1 MILLY
6 TLIRPMIHSCSI
18 SSVRQDRFYQIAGPL
33 RDTKPHSK
41 KKTTF
46 VNMSNEHI
54 TNDELELLSLGL
66 KFTPTPMNDP
76 STDIASRIQPTI
88 RNLAN
93 GVQSSI
99 ANDISHLLL
108 HPPQKRDNLQ
118 PHQRRALKNLKTKK
132 QRLRILP
139 ADKGNAT
146 VLLSHEQYHSKM
158 SEHISSGPYT
168 LLQRDP
174 TSSLPG
180 KVDRI
185 LKKLLKEGKID
196 ISVFNSCRNL
206 YPSPLQLY
214 GLPKIHKPN
223 TPIRPIVS
231 FYNTSLIALHKTL
244 AHYIQPL
251 THSHLRIRDSKHM
264 IHILHDNPHPTHS
277 YYCSFDIKS
286 LYTSCSMKLAQRT
299 VIEQFTRDPSLLPA
313 HFSITALDT
322 LISFCLDHSYF
333 EYNGSF
339 YSQTEGGPMGSPF
352 TVALAEVRIT
362 NVESLA
368 LAFSAD
374 PPSLYK
380 HFVDNGISRYR
391 DRQHAESFLEH
402 LNSLSD
408 DLVYTIE
415 HPALDGTLPFLDIL
429 LHPDFSTSVY
439 RKPTHTDSY
448 THYSTS
454 SPQSTRDSL
463 ISSLTRRAYDICSPQ
478 HLPHELEHIRT
489 VLLDNGYP
497 LSRIELVIRR
507 TKQSID
513 HPASAP
519 IKSDKQSAKVFI
531 PYCPHV
537 NKQIS
542 SILQRHSV
550 SSACTS
556 NKNLRDL
563 LSSFKS
569 RQPALQTSNIR
580 DQIPCKDC
588 SATYCGQTSR
598 PLHKRISEHERYTR
612 PAYSHAT
619 DLQQSSAS
627 AQHAHASGH
636 QVDFSSAVILAKLQH
651 QQQLDLV
658 EHAAI
663 TNLEPPLNRNHA
675 APSINPQWHPILQSI
690 SEQFHP
696 ISIT

>member
-1 MILLY
+1 M
-6 TLIRPMIHSCSI
+6 
-18 SSVRQDRFYQIAGPL
+18 
-33 RDTKPHSK
+33 
-41 KKTTF
+41 
-46 VNMSNEHI
+46 
-54 TNDELELLSLGL
+54 
-66 KFTPTPMNDP
+66 
-76 STDIASRIQPTI
+76 
-88 RNLAN
+88 
-93 GVQSSI
+93 QSSI

-108 HPPQKRDNLQ
+108 NPPSKRDNLQ
-118 PHQRRALKNLKTKK
+118 PHQRRALKNLKAKK

-158 SEHISSGPYT
+158 TEQISSGPYT

-180 KVDRI
+180 KVDRV
-185 LKKLLKEGKID
+185 LKKLLKEEKID

-206 YPSPLQLY
+206 HPRPPQLY

-231 FYNTSLIALHKTL
+231 FYNTPLIALHKTL

-286 LYTSCSMKLAQRT
+286 LYTSFNMKLAQRT
-299 VIEQFTRDPSLLPA
+299 VIEQFTSDPSLLPA

-339 YSQTEGGPMGSPF
+339 YRQTEGGPMGSPL
-352 TVALAEVRIT
+352 TVALAEVRVT
-362 NVESLA
+362 NIESLA
-368 LAFSAD
+368 LASSAD

-380 HFVDNGISRYR
+380 HFVDDGISRHR

-429 LHPDFSTSVY
+429 LHPDLSTSVY
-439 RKPTHTDSY
+439 RKPTYTDSY

-454 SPQSTRDSL
+454 SPQSTKDSL
-463 ISSLTRRAYDICSPQ
+463 ISSLTCRAYDICSPQ

-489 VLLDNGYP
+489 VLLDYGYP
-497 LSRIELVIRR
+497 LSRIELVMRR
-507 TKQSID
+507 TKHSID

-519 IKSDKQSAKVFI
+519 IQSDKQSAKVFI
-531 PYCPHV
+531 PYYPHV

-542 SILQRHSV
+542 SFLHRHSV

-556 NKNLRDL
+556 NKNLRDF
-563 LSSFKS
+563 LSSTKS
-569 RQPALQTSNIR
+569 RQPALQTSNVIY
-580 DQIPCKDC
+580 QIPCKDC

-619 DLQQSSAS
+619 DLQQSSVL

-636 QVDFSSAVILAKLQH
+636 QIDFSSAVILAKLQH

-663 TNLEPPLNRNHA
+663 TVLEPSLNRNHA